1 MTSEVKLTDYIDKD
15 ILQKIQDSFSD
26 MTGLAALT
34 TNADGT
40 AVTEGSNFCR
50 FCTELNRKCPLGNQ
64 LCEYSDKTGAMMTH
78 SMGRPTFYTCH
89 AGLVDFSA
97 PIIINGE
104 IIGCF
109 VGGQALTSE
118 PDETKCKA
126 HAIQLGIDP
135 DEYWKALKEV
145 NVVSEDKVSKAM
157 DFLYTISGVLS
168 DIAYGKYTS
177 DRAKVEMEHAVKM
190 KSDFLANMSHEIRT
204 PMNAVIGMAEMA
216 LREDIPDNARSYI
229 NQIKSSGRA
238 LLTIINDILDF
249 SKIESGKMDISPVE
263 YEPMSLFND
272 VANIIMTRL
281 MDKEIELILNMNVD
295 MPHLIYGDNVRIR
308 QILINLANNAV
319 KFTRSG
325 QVRFVVDFTWIDSD
339 NIMLSVAVEDTGIG
353 IKPENVGKIFESF
366 QQLDSKR
373 NRDVEGSGLGLAISK
388 NLLSLMNG
396 TIHVESEYGRGSV
409 FSFKLPQKVV
419 DKSPSMSVKD
429 PSGVLAIGL
438 FENIYLSDGFTWDAA
453 KLGVSVMNLA
463 LDADLPVACDTFR
476 KRNPDR
482 KLFVFIE
489 QELLTEEKKTYFRN
503 NPDICAVVV
512 AGFFDKVE
520 SDLSNLL
527 VVKKPLSAMNMAMI
541 LNHEKVHYTV
551 TEEHADEINFT
562 APDAKVLIVDDNS
575 VNLTVSEGLLEP
587 LKMKTATAISGKE
600 AIRKIEE
607 THFDLI
613 LMDHMM
619 PEMDGVETTRIIR
632 RMYPDYDNVPIIA
645 LTANAVNGVREMFLS
660 EGMNDFVAKPIE
672 LRVLVSKIR
681 QWLPKELIKK
691 NGSSKKEDDEEDK
704 LSEEE
709 SSSEQGGLADLDID
723 EAMRLLGTEK
733 LFLAVMAEYTRT
745 IPEKVARIEKLYRT
759 RKWGDYTIE
768 VHGLKNASRQ
778 IGAMEL
784 SSVCAELEKAAR
796 SGNEE
801 MIMQIHD
808 GMIERYRAYEPIL
821 KGYLA
826 EKGITKL

>member
-50 FCTELNRKCPLGNQ
+50 FCMELNRKCPLGNQ

-78 SMGRPTFYTCH
+78 SMGKPNLYTCH

-104 IIGCF
+104 MIGCF
-109 VGGQALTSE
+109 VGGQALTSA
-118 PDETKCKA
+118 PDMSRVKA

-135 DEYWKALKEV
+135 DEYWKAICEV
-145 NVVSEDKVSKAM
+145 PVLSEDKIQKAM
-157 DFLYTISGVLS
+157 DFLYTLSGVLS

-325 QVRFVVDFTWIDSD
+325 QVRFVVDFTWIDSE

-353 IKPENVGKIFESF
+353 IKPENINKIFESF
-366 QQLDSKR
+366 SQLDSKR

-388 NLLSLMNG
+388 NLLNLMNG

-419 DKSPSMSVKD
+419 DKTPSMSVKD

-463 LDADLPVACDTFR
+463 LDADLPMACDTFR
-476 KRNPDR
+476 KRNPGR
-482 KLFVFIE
+482 KLFVFVE
-489 QELLTEEKKTYFRN
+489 QELLNEEKKAYFRN

-512 AGFFDKVE
+512 AGFFDKIE

-527 VVKKPLSAMNMAMI
+527 VVKKPISAMNMAMI

-551 TEEHADEINFT
+551 TEEHADEVSFT

-587 LKMKTATAISGKE
+587 LKMKTSTAISGKE

-645 LTANAVNGVREMFLS
+645 LTANAVNGVKEMFLS

-681 QWLPKELIKK
+681 QWLPPELIVK
-691 NGSSKKEDDEEDK
+691 NGSAQAGKEQDDDS
-704 LSEEE
+704 SEEE
-709 SSSEQGGLADLDID
+709 IISGSGVLADLDTD

-733 LFLAVMAEYTRT
+733 LFNAVLAEYTRT
-745 IPEKVARIEKLYRT
+745 IPEKVERVEKLYRT
-759 RKWGDYTIE
+759 RKWADYAIE

-801 MIMQIHD
+801 TIMQIHD
-808 GMIERYRAYEPIL
+808 GMVERYRAYEPVL
-821 KGYLA
+821 KAYLV
-826 EKGITKL
+826 EHGVI

>member
-1 MTSEVKLTDYIDKD
+1 MTSEVKLTDYIDKE

-40 AVTEGSNFCR
+40 AVTEGSSFCR
-50 FCTELNRKCPLGNQ
+50 FCTELNRGCPLGNQ

-78 SMGRPTFYTCH
+78 SMGKPTFYTCH

-104 IIGCF
+104 MIGCF

-118 PDETKCKA
+118 PDEPKVKA
-126 HAIQLGIDP
+126 HAVQLGVDP
-135 DEYWKALKEV
+135 DEYWKAICEV
-145 NVVSEDKVSKAM
+145 PVISEDKVGKAM

-168 DIAYGKYTS
+168 DIAYGKYNS

-366 QQLDSKR
+366 SQLDSKR

-388 NLLSLMNG
+388 NLLNLMNG

-419 DKSPSMSVKD
+419 DKTPSMSVKN

-463 LDADLPVACDTFR
+463 LDADLPMACDTFR
-476 KRNPDR
+476 KRNPGR

-489 QELLTEEKKTYFRN
+489 QELLTEEKKAYFRN
-503 NPDICAVVV
+503 NPDICAVAVV
-512 AGFFDKVE
+512 GFFDRIE

-541 LNHEKVHYTV
+541 LNHEKVNYTV
-551 TEEHADEINFT
+551 TEEHADEVTFT

-587 LKMKTATAISGKE
+587 LKMKTETAISGKE

-645 LTANAVNGVREMFLS
+645 LTANAVNGVKEMFLS

-681 QWLPKELIKK
+681 QWLPPGLIVKG
-691 NGSSKKEDDEEDK
+691 GSSKEENDTDK
-704 LSEEE
+704 GMPEEE
-709 SSSEQGGLADLDID
+709 TISGSGVLADLDTE

-733 LFLAVMAEYTRT
+733 LFNAVLAEYTRT
-745 IPEKVARIEKLYRT
+745 IPEKVERLEKLYRT
-759 RKWGDYTIE
+759 RKWADYAIE

-778 IGAMEL
+778 IGAIEL
-784 SSVCAELEKAAR
+784 SGVCAELEKAAR
-796 SGNEE
+796 SGSEE
-801 MIMQIHD
+801 TIMQIHD
-808 GMIERYRAYEPIL
+808 GMIERYRNYEPVL
-821 KGYLA
+821 KKYLA
-826 EKGITKL
+826 EHVT

>member
-1 MTSEVKLTDYIDKD
+1 MTSEVKLTDYIDKE
-15 ILQKIQDSFSD
+15 ILQRIQDSFSD

-78 SMGRPTFYTCH
+78 SMGKPNFYTCH

-109 VGGQALTSE
+109 VGGQALTSP

-168 DIAYGKYTS
+168 DIAYGKYNS

-216 LREDIPDNARSYI
+216 LREDIPDNARGYI

-249 SKIESGKMDISPVE
+249 SKIESGKMDINPVE

-281 MDKEIELILNMNVD
+281 MDKEIELILNMNAD

-325 QVRFVVDFTWIDSD
+325 QVRFVVDFTWIDSK

-353 IKPENVGKIFESF
+353 IKPENVGRIFESF
-366 QQLDSKR
+366 SQLDSKR
-373 NRDVEGSGLGLAISK
+373 NRDVEGSGLGLAITK
-388 NLLSLMNG
+388 NLLNLMNG

-419 DKSPSMSVKD
+419 DATPSMSVKD
-429 PSGVLAIGL
+429 PSAVLAIGL
-438 FENIYLSDGFTWDAA
+438 FQNIYLSDGFTWDAA

-463 LDADLPVACDTFR
+463 LDADLPLACETFR
-476 KRNPDR
+476 KRNPGR

-489 QELLTEEKKTYFRN
+489 QELLTEDKKEYFRS

-512 AGFFDKVE
+512 AGFFDRVE
-520 SDLSNLL
+520 SDLANLL

-541 LNHEKVHYTV
+541 LNHEKVHFASD
-551 TEEHADEINFT
+551 EEHADEISFT

-575 VNLTVSEGLLEP
+575 VNLTVTEGLIEP
-587 LKMKTATAISGKE
+587 LKMKTTAALSGKE
-600 AIRKIEE
+600 AIRRIEE
-607 THFDLI
+607 VHYDLI

-645 LTANAVNGVREMFLS
+645 LTANAVNGVKEMFLS

-672 LRVLVSKIR
+672 LRVLVSKIK
-681 QWLPKELIKK
+681 QWLPQELIQKK
-691 NGSSKKEDDEEDK
+691 GSAASDKNVSAVSPDEDDMH
-704 LSEEE
+704 E
-709 SSSEQGGLADLDID
+709 STLLADLDI
-723 EAMRLLGTEK
+723 EESMRLLGTEK
-733 LFLAVMAEYTRT
+733 LFMAVLAEYTRT
-745 IPEKVARIEKLYRT
+745 IPEKVERLESLYRSQ
-759 RKWGDYTIE
+759 KWDDYGIE
-768 VHGLKNASRQ
+768 AHGLKNASRQ

-784 SSVCAELEKAAR
+784 SAMCAELEKAGK

-808 GMIERYRAYEPIL
+808 GMIEKYRAYEPVF
-821 KGYLA
+821 KAYLA
-826 EKGITKL
+826 EKGAS

>member
-50 FCTELNRKCPLGNQ
+50 FCTELNRGCPLGNQ

-78 SMGRPTFYTCH
+78 SMGKPTFYTCH

-104 IIGCF
+104 MIGCF
-109 VGGQALTSE
+109 VGGQALTSK
-118 PDETKCKA
+118 PDESRVKA
-126 HAIQLGIDP
+126 HAIQLGTDP
-135 DEYWKALKEV
+135 DEYWKAICEV
-145 NVVSEDKVSKAM
+145 PVLTEDKVQKAM
-157 DFLYTISGVLS
+157 DFLYTLSGVLS

-325 QVRFVVDFTWIDSD
+325 QVRFVVDFTWIDSE

-353 IKPENVGKIFESF
+353 IKPENINKIFESF
-366 QQLDSKR
+366 SQLDSKR

-388 NLLSLMNG
+388 NLLNLMNG

-419 DKSPSMSVKD
+419 DKTPSMSVKD

-463 LDADLPVACDTFR
+463 LDADLPMACDTFR
-476 KRNPDR
+476 KRNPGR

-489 QELLTEEKKTYFRN
+489 QELLTEEKKTYFRK

-512 AGFFDKVE
+512 AGFFDKIE
-520 SDLSNLL
+520 SDISNLL

-541 LNHEKVHYTV
+541 LNHEKVRYSV
-551 TEEHADEINFT
+551 TQEHADEISFT
-562 APDAKVLIVDDNS
+562 APEAKVLIVDDNS

-587 LKMKTATAISGKE
+587 LKMKTSTAISGKE

-645 LTANAVNGVREMFLS
+645 LTANAVNGVKEMFLS

-681 QWLPKELIKK
+681 QWLPPGLIVK
-691 NGSSKKEDDEEDK
+691 NGTSPVANDEDDDS
-704 LSEEE
+704 SEEVSE
-709 SSSEQGGLADLDID
+709 SGTGGLADLDTE

-733 LFLAVMAEYTRT
+733 LFNAVLAEYTRT
-745 IPEKVARIEKLYRT
+745 IPEKVERLEKLYRT
-759 RKWGDYTIE
+759 RKWADYAIE

-784 SSVCAELEKAAR
+784 SSMCAELEKAAR
-796 SGNEE
+796 SGSEE

-808 GMIERYRAYEPIL
+808 GMIERYRAYEPVL
-821 KGYLA
+821 KAYLV
-826 EKGITKL
+826 EHGTI

>member
-1 MTSEVKLTDYIDKD
+1 MTSEVKLTEYIDKE

-97 PIIINGE
+97 PIIINGDM
-104 IIGCF
+104 IGCI

-118 PDETKCKA
+118 PDESKVKA

-135 DEYWKALKEV
+135 DEYWKAICEV
-145 NVVSEDKVSKAM
+145 PVISEDKVSKAM

-168 DIAYGKYTS
+168 DIAYGKYNS

-204 PMNAVIGMAEMA
+204 PMNSVIGMAEMA

-281 MDKEIELILNMNVD
+281 MDKDIELILNMNVD

-366 QQLDSKR
+366 SQLDSKR

-419 DKSPSMSVKD
+419 DKTPSMSVKN

-438 FENIYLSDGFTWDAA
+438 FQNIYLSDGFTWDAA

-463 LDADLPVACDTFR
+463 LDADLPVACETFR

-489 QELLTEEKKTYFRN
+489 QELLTEEKKEYFRK

-512 AGFFDKVE
+512 AGFFDRVE
-520 SDLSNLL
+520 SDISNLL
-527 VVKKPLSAMNMAMI
+527 IVKKPLSAMNLAMI
-541 LNHEKVHYTV
+541 LNHEKVHFASS
-551 TEEHADEINFT
+551 EERADEITFT

-587 LKMKTATAISGKE
+587 LKMKTEAALSGKE

-645 LTANAVNGVREMFLS
+645 LTANAVNGVKEMFLS

-681 QWLPKELIKK
+681 QWLPPELIKK
-691 NGSSKKEDDEEDK
+691 TGSSVKEETPDDI
-704 LSEEE
+704 SEEVF
-709 SSSEQGGLADLDID
+709 SEKSGGLADLDID

-733 LFLAVMAEYTRT
+733 LFMAVLAEFTRT
-745 IPEKVARIEKLYRT
+745 IPEKEERVERLYRS
-759 RKWGDYTIE
+759 RKWADYAIE

-784 SSVCAELEKAAR
+784 SSMCAELEKAAK
-796 SGNEE
+796 SSNEE
-801 MIMQIHD
+801 TVMQIHD
-808 GMIERYRAYEPIL
+808 EMTGKLRAYEPVF
-821 KGYLA
+821 KEYLA
-826 EKGITKL
+826 EHGTL

>member
-1 MTSEVKLTDYIDKD
+1 MTSEVKLTDYIDKE

-78 SMGRPTFYTCH
+78 SMGKPNYYTCH

-104 IIGCF
+104 MIGCF
-109 VGGQALTSE
+109 VGGQALTSM
-118 PDETKCKA
+118 PDEAKVKA

-135 DEYWKALKEV
+135 DEYWKAICEV
-145 NVVSEDKVSKAM
+145 PVISEDKVSKAM

-325 QVRFVVDFTWIDSD
+325 QVRFVVDFTWIDSE

-353 IKPENVGKIFESF
+353 IKPENVGRIFESF
-366 QQLDSKR
+366 SQLDSKR
-373 NRDVEGSGLGLAISK
+373 NRDVEGSGLGLAITK
-388 NLLSLMNG
+388 NLLNLMNG

-429 PSGVLAIGL
+429 PSGALAIGL
-438 FENIYLSDGFTWDAA
+438 FQNIYLSDGFTWDAA

-489 QELLTEEKKTYFRN
+489 QELLTEEKKEYFRK

-512 AGFFDKVE
+512 AGFFDRIE

-527 VVKKPLSAMNMAMI
+527 VVKKPLSAMNLAMI

-551 TEEHADEINFT
+551 TEEHADEITFT

-587 LKMKTATAISGKE
+587 LKMKTEAALSGKE

-645 LTANAVNGVREMFLS
+645 LTANAVNGVKEMFLS

-672 LRVLVSKIR
+672 LRVLVSKIK
-681 QWLPKELIKK
+681 QWLPPELIVKS
-691 NGSSKKEDDEEDK
+691 GSAKKESGQSTMPAEDK
-704 LSEEE
+704 TTDET
-709 SSSEQGGLADLDID
+709 GALADLDTD

-733 LFLAVMAEYTRT
+733 LFKAVLAEFTRT
-745 IPEKVARIEKLYRT
+745 IPEKAERIERLYRS
-759 RKWGDYTIE
+759 RNWPDYSIE

-784 SSVCAELEKAAR
+784 SSMCAELEKAGR
-796 SGNEE
+796 SSNEE

-808 GMIERYRAYEPIL
+808 GMIERFRAYEPVF
-821 KGYLA
+821 KAYLTENGA
-826 EKGITKL
+826 L

>member
-50 FCTELNRKCPLGNQ
+50 FCTELNRGCPLGNQ

-78 SMGRPTFYTCH
+78 SMGKPTFYTCH

-104 IIGCF
+104 MIGCF
-109 VGGQALTSE
+109 VGGQALTSK
-118 PDETKCKA
+118 PDESRVKA
-126 HAIQLGIDP
+126 HAIQLGTDP
-135 DEYWKALKEV
+135 DEYWKAICEV
-145 NVVSEDKVSKAM
+145 PVLTEDKVQKAM
-157 DFLYTISGVLS
+157 DFLYTLSGVLS

-325 QVRFVVDFTWIDSD
+325 QVRFVVDFTWIDGE

-353 IKPENVGKIFESF
+353 IKPENINKIFESF
-366 QQLDSKR
+366 SQLDSKR

-388 NLLSLMNG
+388 NLLNLMNG

-419 DKSPSMSVKD
+419 DKTPSMSVKD

-463 LDADLPVACDTFR
+463 LDADLPMACDTFR
-476 KRNPDR
+476 KRNPGR

-512 AGFFDKVE
+512 AGFFDKIE
-520 SDLSNLL
+520 SDISNLL

-541 LNHEKVHYTV
+541 LNHEKVRYSV
-551 TEEHADEINFT
+551 TQEHADEISFT
-562 APDAKVLIVDDNS
+562 APEAKVLIVDDNS

-587 LKMKTATAISGKE
+587 LKMKTSTAISGKE

-645 LTANAVNGVREMFLS
+645 LTANAVNGVKEMFLS

-681 QWLPKELIKK
+681 QWLPPGLIVK
-691 NGSSKKEDDEEDK
+691 NGTSPTVSDEDDDS
-704 LSEEE
+704 SEEVSE
-709 SSSEQGGLADLDID
+709 SGTGGLADLDTE

-733 LFLAVMAEYTRT
+733 LFNAVLAEYTRT
-745 IPEKVARIEKLYRT
+745 IPEKVERLEKLYRT
-759 RKWGDYTIE
+759 RKWADYAIE

-784 SSVCAELEKAAR
+784 SSMCAELEKAAR
-796 SGNEE
+796 SGSEE

-808 GMIERYRAYEPIL
+808 GMIERYRAYEPVL
-821 KGYLA
+821 KAYLV
-826 EKGITKL
+826 EHGTV